1 MTTKQ
6 ITLPVTGMTCA
17 NCAATIERGLKKLP
31 TVQNAMVNLASERAS
46 LAFDPAQLNQADII
60 ARIQKSGYD
69 VALGEAVLPIKRLSD
84 DNDAQR
90 LEKALNKVEGVV
102 EASVNYATEKA
113 KVSYIPTVVSQNDLR
128 RAVGAAGFEAVIIE
142 GGAEDAERIA
152 REREIAHQKHLLTVG
167 LLLTIPL
174 FVLAMARDFGLLT
187 PFFGGMPGMLHL
199 MPGMAPMMV
208 APWFNWLLLVL
219 ATPVQFYVG
228 WQYYVGAYKALRNG
242 SANMDVLIA
251 MGTTVAYVYSIAV
264 LIGLTLGTLA
274 LGEHVY
280 FETAAVIIVLI
291 VLGKFLEARAKGQT
305 SEAIKKLMGLRA
317 KTARII
323 RDGAE
328 IDVPVDDVR
337 VGDVVIV
344 RPGEKVPVD
353 GVVIEGRSTID
364 ESMLTGESMPVE
376 KAPGAAI
383 IGATINKQGL
393 LKFEATKVGKETALA
408 QIIRLVEEA
417 QGSKAPIQK
426 LADQVSAIFVPVVI
440 FIALLTFAG
449 WYFIGGAG
457 FTTALINLVAVLVI
471 ACPCALG
478 LATPTAIMVGTGKG
492 AERGLLFRTS
502 EALERAGKI
511 RTVVLDKTGT
521 ITKGRPTVTD
531 IVLNGSNLSEDQVLY
546 AAASAEKGSEH
557 PLAEAIVAA
566 ATERGLNFGELHAF
580 RAVAGQGI
588 NANVDGSEVL
598 VGNLR
603 MMQAVGIHL
612 NGLEQEVIRLQAEAK
627 TAMVTAVNGEVAG
640 IIAVADAIKDGSV
653 EAIAELHKLGLE
665 VIMLTGDNQKTAEA
679 IGKAAGV
686 DRVIAEVLP
695 GDKAA
700 VVKRLQEE
708 GKIVAMVGDGIN
720 DAPALAQADVGIAI
734 GTGTD
739 VAMAAAPVTLMSGDL
754 RGVPRAI
761 ALSRQTMRT
770 IKQNLFWAFFY
781 NVILIPAAALGYL
794 VPILAAGA
802 MAFSSIFVV
811 TNSLRLRRV
820 RL

>member
-6 ITLPVTGMTCA
+6 ITLPITGMTCA

-31 TVQNAMVNLASERAS
+31 TTQNAVVNLASERAS
-46 LAFDPAQLNQADII
+46 LEYDPAQLTQADII
-60 ARIQKSGYD
+60 ARIEKSGYGI
-69 VALGEAVLPIKRLSD
+69 ATGEAILPLKRLSD
-84 DNDAQR
+84 DNDAHR
-90 LEKALNKVEGVV
+90 LEKALNKLEGVLA
-102 EASVNYATEKA
+102 ASVSYAAEKA
-113 KVSYIPTVVSQNDLR
+113 TVKYIPTLVSQSDLR
-128 RAVGAAGFEAVIIE
+128 RTISAAGFEAVIVE
-142 GGAEDAERIA
+142 GSSEDAERLA
-152 REREIAHQKHLLTVG
+152 REREIAHQWHLLVVG
-167 LLLTIPL
+167 LLFTIPL
-174 FVLAMARDFGLLT
+174 FVLAMARDFGLLNS
-187 PFFGGMPGMLHL
+187 FFGGMVPGML
-199 MPGMAPMMV
+199 MDRMGMA
-208 APWFNWLLLVL
+208 APWFNWLLFAL

-228 WQYYVGAYKALRNG
+228 WQYYVGAYKSLRNG

-251 MGTTVAYVYSIAV
+251 MGTTVAFVYSIAV
-264 LIGLTLGTLA
+264 LIGLAAGTTA
-274 LGEHVY
+274 IGEHVY

-291 VLGKFLEARAKGQT
+291 VLGKFLEARAKGHT
-305 SEAIKKLMGLRA
+305 SEAIKKLMSLRA
-317 KTARII
+317 KTARVI
-323 RDGAE
+323 RDGVE
-328 IDVPVDDVR
+328 VDVSVDDVR

-353 GVVIEGRSTID
+353 GVVIDGKSTVD
-364 ESMLTGESMPVE
+364 ESMLTGESMPVG
-376 KAPGAAI
+376 KAPGAKI
-383 IGATINKQGL
+383 IGATINKQGM

-408 QIIRLVEEA
+408 QIVKLVEEA

-426 LADQVSAIFVPVVI
+426 LADQVSSVFVPAVI
-440 FIALLTFAG
+440 GIAVLTFLG
-449 WYFIGGAG
+449 WLFIGGQG
-457 FTTALINLVAVLVI
+457 FTVALINMVAVLVI

-492 AERGLLFRTS
+492 AERGLLFKSS

-531 IVLNGSNLSEDQVLY
+531 IVLNGGRLAEADVLRL
-546 AAASAEKGSEH
+546 AASAEKGSEH

-566 ATERGLNFGELHAF
+566 ATERGLNVGQLAGFQAI
-580 RAVAGQGI
+580 AGQGI
-588 NANVDGSEVL
+588 TAQVDGRDVL

-603 MMQAVGIHL
+603 MMEARGLAL
-612 NGLEQEVIRLQAEAK
+612 NGLEKEVTRLQGEAK
-627 TAMVTAVNGEVAG
+627 TAMIAAVDGEVAG
-640 IIAVADAIKDGSV
+640 IIAVADSIKEGSV
-653 EAIAELHKLGLE
+653 EAIAELHKMGLE

-695 GDKAA
+695 GDKSAI
-700 VVKRLQEE
+700 VKKLQEE
-708 GKIVAMVGDGIN
+708 GKVVAMVGDGVN

-781 NVILIPAAALGYL
+781 NVILIPAAALGFL

-811 TNSLRLRRV
+811 TNSLRLRAH